1 MYEISVYVYRNNY
14 EIFRDQKYMEIR
26 IDEVIILEEDIKSL
40 GILVGDFVSFDLCIV
55 IMLLGFI
62 KFCYLDDKVS
72 VVMIL

>member
-1 MYEISVYVYRNNY
+1 
-14 EIFRDQKYMEIR
+14 MEIR